1 MSGLFPTASWAVRL
15 SFLGAAALGIVQP
28 AVADRPLQLTFKE
41 SPTHARITA
50 KWADGDENAPKIS
63 AQVSNQVL
71 ILSFDQKVTIDF
83 TKLKEGLP
91 SWAAVTFMDPDGM
104 TARIGLKQT
113 PRLAVSTSID
123 LVALDLIPESV
134 TQTPPKIVSPLVAKR
149 AAEAEARAR
158 RRPPG
163 ACRARAAGS
172 ARQPFGRQLAH
183 RLLLGFKNRLQ
194 GRTSQ
199 GEGTLTLQFAKRAKP
214 DLAYLRITPPPNLAD
229 FKGENSDR
237 GYVVTITSKD
247 KLPIKHYPRRRCAD
261 RRHLQAGAAR
271 DSGRACTGPDCGSQ
285 ARAAAARKCANSADA
300 AQAGRQQCARSR
312 RCPCRHVRAGRAG
325 ARQR

>member
-1 MSGLFPTASWAVRL
+1 
-15 SFLGAAALGIVQP
+15 
-28 AVADRPLQLTFKE
+28 
-41 SPTHARITA
+41 
-50 KWADGDENAPKIS
+50 
-63 AQVSNQVL
+63 
-71 ILSFDQKVTIDF
+71 
-83 TKLKEGLP
+83 
-91 SWAAVTFMDPDGM
+91 M

-149 AAEAEARAR
+149 AAEAEARR
-158 RRPPG
+158 V
-163 ACRARAAGS
+163 AALPAPAALEPLEVRGS
-172 ARQPFGRQLAH
+172 HSGDSSRIAFYWDSKTGYRV
-183 RLLLGFKNRLQ
+183 
-194 GRTSQ
+194 TSQ

-229 FKGENSDR
+229 FQGREHRPRLCRHHHLEGQAADQA
-237 GYVVTITSKD
+237 
-247 KLPIKHYPRRRCAD
+247 LPRRRRAD

-285 ARAAAARKCANSADA
+285 ARAAAARKRANSADA

-312 RCPCRHVRAGRAG
+312 RCACRDVRVGRAR
-325 ARQR
+325 ARNGNVAEMDAIQRRQTASSM